1 MTSRHQTTAKI
12 RIAALAGAGLA
23 GAAIV
28 IPDAAAATGGV
39 EAAVDYCVEQ
49 ARQPQPGELQR
60 NLHNGFDAFYNPGTG
75 EVEHNATLWGNDQPA
90 VFAFQKC
97 MAQQG
102 HPLAHL
108 YPSPW
113 W

>member
-1 MTSRHQTTAKI
+1 LTQRNPNMPLAVSMI
-12 RIAALAGAGLA
+12 ALALLA
-23 GAAIV
+23 GAAI
-28 IPDAAAATGGV
+28 ISPAAAAATAGI
-39 EAAVDYCVEQ
+39 EATVDYCVER

-60 NLHNGFDAFYNPGTG
+60 NLHTGFEAFYNPGTG

-90 VFAFQKC
+90 LFAFQKC

-102 HPLAHL
+102 YPLARR
-108 YPSPW
+108 YPPPW

>member
-1 MTSRHQTTAKI
+1 LTRASALRV
-12 RIAALAGAGLA
+12 AALFA
-23 GAAIV
+23 GAAI
-28 IPDAAAATGGV
+28 ISPAAAAATAGI
-39 EAAVDYCVEQ
+39 EATVDYCVER

-60 NLHNGFDAFYNPGTG
+60 NLHTGFEAFYNPGTG

-90 VFAFQKC
+90 LFAFQKC

-102 HPLAHL
+102 YPLARR
-108 YPSPW
+108 YPPPW